1 MKSINYIRL
10 KLFFFIFTTIFS
22 FINKVMAQQGL
33 DNVGNIGRIPN
44 ITRYDS
50 LEDIINLGTSLIRPL
65 FIITFLGVVLYGAW
79 VWLTAGEKDDNIK
92 KAKKIIT
99 GGIIGFVIAV
109 LAPTIVQLVSNL
121 LGINNPFSLL
131 STP

>member
-1 MKSINYIRL
+1 MKSVKCIKL
-10 KLFFFIFTTIFS
+10 KLLLFIFAVS
-22 FINKVMAQQGL
+22 SVINKVTAQQGL

-65 FIITFLGVVLYGAW
+65 FIITFLGVTLYGAW
-79 VWLTAGEKDDNIK
+79 VWLTAGDKDDNIK
-92 KAKKIIT
+92 KARKIIT
-99 GGIIGFVIAV
+99 AGIIGFAVAV
-109 LAPTIVQLVSNL
+109 LAPTVVQLVSNL
-121 LGINNPFSLL
+121 LGVNNPFSLL